1 MVRRRSEHRP
11 SGVARRY
18 PAVQLT
24 GLGRERRS
32 KNAFVTDA
40 PTHALQLRTLVT
52 DGGNVELSLEPV
64 EVPVPGPNQLL
75 IRVEAAPINPSDMGL
90 LFGGAEPGSFSAAG
104 TAEHPKATAELGPAA
119 VRANAARVGQ
129 SLPAGNE
136 GAGVVVAAG
145 SDLQAM
151 VGRTVAAA
159 AGGMYSQYCVA
170 DAGLCLP
177 LPEGVTAAEGSAS
190 FVNPMTVLGM
200 IDTMQSEGHTALVHT
215 AAASNLG
222 RMLQRACLEEG
233 IGLVNIVRSPAQAA
247 ILKDIGAEH
256 VCDSS
261 AEGFMSD
268 LISAV
273 KATGATI
280 GFDAIGGGS
289 MASRILTAMEAAAAA
304 GSAFS
309 RYGSNT
315 FKQVYIYGGLDRGP
329 TELTRS
335 FGFSWSLSG
344 WLLTPFLM
352 KAGPAKVASMR
363 ERVSAGIRTT
373 FASEFTDRLS
383 LSDALDPAA
392 IAVYGRQATGQK
404 YLIEPQA

>member
-1 MVRRRSEHRP
+1 
-11 SGVARRY
+11 
-18 PAVQLT
+18 
-24 GLGRERRS
+24 
-32 KNAFVTDA
+32 VTDL
-40 PTHALQLRTLVT
+40 PTQALQLRTLVT
-52 DGGNVELSLEPV
+52 EAGAVELSLQEV
-64 EVPVPGPNQLL
+64 EVPSPGPNQLL

-90 LFGGAEPGSFSAAG
+90 LFGGADPADFETGTHESGRALVSA
-104 TAEHPKATAELGPAA
+104 PLPPAA

-129 SLPAGNE
+129 SLAAGNE
-136 GAGVVVAAG
+136 GAGTVVAAAPG
-145 SDLQAM
+145 LEDM
-151 VGRTVAAA
+151 VGRVVAA
-159 AGGMYSQYCVA
+159 AGGTMYSQYTVA
-170 DAGLCLP
+170 DAGLCLA
-177 LPEGVTAAEGSAS
+177 LPDGVSAAEGSAS

-200 IDTMQSEGHTALVHT
+200 IETMRSEGHTAIVHT

-222 RMLQRACLEEG
+222 QMLQRACLEDG
-233 IGLVNIVRSPAQAA
+233 IGLVNIVRSPAQAET
-247 ILKDIGAEH
+247 LKEIGAEH

-261 AEGFMSD
+261 SEGFMSD
-268 LISAV
+268 LIAAV
-273 KATGATI
+273 EATGATI

-335 FGFSWSLSG
+335 FGFSWSLGG

-352 KAGPAKVASMR
+352 KAGAAKVAMMR
-363 ERVSAGIRTT
+363 ERVAAGIKTT
-373 FASEFTDRLS
+373 FASNFTDRVS
-383 LSDALDPAA
+383 LAGALDPAA

-404 YLIEPQA
+404 YLVEPQA